1 MTTGDHF
8 ISTTSAPPSHQ
19 AERIKPILSLNGD
32 VFLHRRC
39 SRQYGLVKVRGYAD
53 TSDSHVF
60 IGELIHNTMEDAAKH
75 FAVTSTAMSDAEFAA
90 LLAAHYAELIGK
102 GASPKAP
109 QAVKIAG
116 LKLMVLYRTMDVL
129 GVLSNIESAEQMLT
143 KTESDYIF
151 QGRVDAVRTSSGN
164 VELWDYKS
172 GSDPRDLVKGVKGA
186 ALKAIWQ
193 RHLDDQALQ
202 LRLYH
207 DLYEATYGKPPAGC
221 RLVYIGSVPCTLPSM
236 TTINGTSPKD
246 LWASFTPTPLTST
259 EWAAEEATSG
269 LTGSGMFLDVPITPT
284 DIAAALQE
292 LNTTAAAIV
301 SQRETDAWPAPALA
315 DAPDEEKTCSTCA
328 VRSTCSVPR
337 DRGHLP

>member
-8 ISTTSAPPSHQ
+8 ISTTSTPPSHQ

-75 FAVTSTAMSDAEFAA
+75 FAVKSTAMSDAEFAA
-90 LLAAHYAELIGK
+90 LLAAHHAELLGK

-116 LKLMVLYRTMDVL
+116 LKLMVLYRTMDDL

-151 QGRVDAVRTSSGN
+151 QGRVDAVRASSGD

-172 GSDPRDLVKGVKGA
+172 GSDPRDLIKGVKGA

-202 LRLYH
+202 LRLYY
-207 DLYEATYGKPPAGC
+207 DLYEATYSKPPARC
-221 RLVYIGSVPCTLPSM
+221 RLVYIGSVPCTLPPI
-236 TTINGTSPKD
+236 TTINGTPPKE
-246 LWASFTPTPLTST
+246 LWASFTPTPMSASQWVAQ
-259 EWAAEEATSG
+259 ESMAG
-269 LTGSGMFLDVPITPT
+269 LSGSGMFLEVPISPPT
-284 DIAAALQE
+284 IAAALYE

-301 SQRETDAWPAPALA
+301 SQRETDDWPAPALV

-337 DRGHLP
+337 DRGHLS

>member
-1 MTTGDHF
+1 MTTADHF
-8 ISTTSAPPSHQ
+8 ISTTSTPPSHQ
-19 AERIKPILSLNGD
+19 VERIKPILSLNGD
-32 VFLHRRC
+32 IFLHRRC
-39 SRQYGLVKVRGYAD
+39 SRQYGMVKVRGFTD

-75 FAVTSTAMSDAEFAA
+75 FAVSSKAMADAEFAA
-90 LLAAHYAELIGK
+90 LLSAHYADLIGK

-116 LKLMVLYRTMDVL
+116 LKLMVLYRSMDSL
-129 GVLSNIESAEQMLT
+129 GILSNIESAEQMLT
-143 KTESDYIF
+143 KTENDYVF
-151 QGRVDAVRTSSGN
+151 QGRVDAVKTTSGA
-164 VELWDYKS
+164 VQLWDYKS
-172 GSDPRDLVKGVKGA
+172 GSDPRALVSGAKGA
-186 ALKAIWQ
+186 TLKAIWQ

-202 LRLYH
+202 LRLYY
-207 DLYEATYGKPPAGC
+207 DLYQATYGKPPAGC
-221 RLVYIGSVPCTLPSM
+221 RLIYIGSIPCSLPPITM
-236 TTINGTSPKD
+236 INGTSPKD

-259 EWAAEEATSG
+259 EWAAEETKSG

-284 DIAAALQE
+284 DIAAALHE

-337 DRGHLP
+337 DRGHGP